1 MWNENDPQELSVKDG
16 WSAKNDED
24 IDYSQPLF
32 DDKVEVAKTDE
43 DKSVIEKGNCNDTS
57 LITNVDG
64 VKDENGK
71 STSIIDVKSVT
82 PDLEAEKLKNDD
94 QDDLSPAIVL
104 KPLQSKDVIQEVKD
118 SVNDISLTH
127 ISTDQDNST
136 DSSFSKF

>member
-1 MWNENDPQELSVKDG
+1 M
-16 WSAKNDED
+16 
-24 IDYSQPLF
+24 
-32 DDKVEVAKTDE
+32 
-43 DKSVIEKGNCNDTS
+43 IEKGNSDDTS
-57 LITNVDG
+57 LVTNVDG

-82 PDLEAEKLKNDD
+82 PDLEAEKPKNDD

-118 SVNDISLTH
+118 SVNDISLTS

>member
-1 MWNENDPQELSVKDG
+1 MDHLQKMMKISIIHNHYLMIE
-16 WSAKNDED
+16 
-24 IDYSQPLF
+24 
-32 DDKVEVAKTDE
+32 VEVAKTDE
-43 DKSVIEKGNCNDTS
+43 DKSVIEKGNCDDTS
-57 LITNVDG
+57 LVTNVDG

-118 SVNDISLTH
+118 SVNDISLTS